1 MKLEAGELTELNNN
15 ETYIVMNN
23 IEYNNKSYVML
34 MTDKSPVSIK
44 IAIQEVVNDTVSLT
58 TVENSKEI
66 EEIVKYISK

>member
-1 MKLEAGELTELNNN
+1 MKLEAGELIELNNN